1 MQTEL
6 GLNQTIKV
14 RSVWISDIH
23 LGFRGC
29 SADYLLNF
37 LHQVECDYL
46 YLVGDIVDVWE
57 MKKRMFWPQTH
68 NNVIRTILGK
78 AKHDTKVIYI
88 PGNHDEVLRDF
99 DGAVF
104 GNVEIRNEAVHTTAD
119 GKKLL
124 ILHGDKFDSIVKV
137 SPLIAKVGSRLYDYL
152 LRANRLVNF
161 VRRKLG
167 FSYWSLAA
175 FLKHKVKNAVQ
186 YISNFEE
193 AVAHEAAQQGVD
205 GVVCGHIHRA
215 EITQINGIDYFNCGD
230 WVESCTALIER
241 ADGSMEIIKWTDV
254 NNHAPSVIAK
264 AA

>member
-1 MQTEL
+1 MNNRL
-6 GLNQTIKV
+6 SSDNKLKV
-14 RSVWISDIH
+14 RSVWISDVH

-29 SADYLLNF
+29 SADFLLDF
-37 LHQVECDYL
+37 LHKTECEYL

-57 MKKRMFWPQTH
+57 MKKRMFWPQAH

-78 AKHDTKVIYI
+78 AKHNTKVIYV

-99 DGAVF
+99 DGLVF
-104 GNVEIRNEAVHTTAD
+104 GNVEIKNETIHTTAD
-119 GKKLL
+119 GKQLL
-124 ILHGDKFDSIVKV
+124 VIHGDQFDGIVKC
-137 SPLIAKVGSRLYDYL
+137 SPLISKIGSRLYDYL
-152 LRANRLVNF
+152 LRANRWVNY

-186 YISNFEE
+186 YIGNFEE
-193 AVAHEAAQQGVD
+193 AVAREASRQDVD

-215 EITQINGIDYFNCGD
+215 EITRLHNVDYFNCGD
-230 WVESCTALIER
+230 WVESCTALVENT
-241 ADGSMEIIKWTDV
+241 DGSMEIINWTD
-254 NNHAPSVIAK
+254 SSEQTKSILQ